1 MIGLMLIGGAP
12 GSTAGGMKVTTFVVV
27 FANAFSVFNQNNDV
41 TFFRRR
47 IDNQT
52 IRNACTILVIYL
64 VLFLGCGIV
73 IHMLDGISLSYALF
87 ETASAIGTV
96 GLSLG
101 VTPNLCIVSH
111 IILIVLMF
119 FGRVGALTFIF
130 ASTYKNNNSNNLYRL
145 PQEKIAI
152 G

>member
-1 MIGLMLIGGAP
+1 M
-12 GSTAGGMKVTTFVVV
+12 
-27 FANAFSVFNQNNDV
+27 FNQNNDV

-73 IHMLDGISLSYALF
+73 IHMLDGIPLSYALF